1 MEVLHLGSV
10 LIECIFL
17 FHVFFNR
24 SNLILFFSSYCDQ
37 VFKLFVDLR
46 KHIFNIHNLL
56 DHDVPTQ
63 IKFDCK
69 QCKKKFIREELLKSH
84 VELNHQGYR

>member
-1 MEVLHLGSV
+1 M
-10 LIECIFL
+10 
-17 FHVFFNR
+17 
-24 SNLILFFSSYCDQ
+24 ILFFSSYCDQ

-69 QCKKKFIREELLKSH
+69 QCKKKFVREELLKSH
-84 VELNHQGYR
+84 VELIHQGYR